1 MFAARLD
8 GTKRLMEKRKTASM
22 ADYLQLDDWEPPKRG
37 ADGKKRVR
45 SIIYTNTYRKKY
57 TNIYIY
63 CLQVRWAD
71 IEEKRAQQ
79 KMRAIGFVVG
89 QTDWKRMMDPNAG
102 NRALNKT
109 KYIERVNKRR

>member
-1 MFAARLD
+1 MGASEAGNGWQEARMY
-8 GTKRLMEKRKTASM
+8 T
-22 ADYLQLDDWEPPKRG
+22 PPPF
-37 ADGKKRVR
+37 
-45 SIIYTNTYRKKY
+45 IYSY
-57 TNIYIY
+57 IYIY
-63 CLQVRWAD
+63 NSLPLQVRWAD